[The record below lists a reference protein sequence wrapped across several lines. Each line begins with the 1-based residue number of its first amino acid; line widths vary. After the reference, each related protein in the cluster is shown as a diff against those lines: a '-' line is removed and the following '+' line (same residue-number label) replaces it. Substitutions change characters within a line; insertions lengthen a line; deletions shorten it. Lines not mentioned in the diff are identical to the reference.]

1 MRVLPLFIP
10 LSPHS
15 TIDDY
20 VASVRREVS
29 QIKKHSAVSEEALA
43 RMWPYGEDHYRTLP
57 QINIKFFDEPP
68 RFDNSNAELEV
79 LNNGPVGRLDLDV
92 QSDDDNRFVFTV
104 SSHNGYS
111 LDVNDVADRFVKF
124 CAQTCEAPTATRLA
138 EIFAAPTPI
147 HDLPAPERPIIDNS
161 IIASFREVLSERPDA
176 IAIVDHLGH
185 DLTYSELNHRAIRVS
200 EILAAHGIQRGDHV
214 GVLMY
219 RSTDQVAVFFG
230 IMYLGAVYVPIDP
243 SYPDSRVQAM
253 LEDAGCRILIGTSKT
268 LDKFSEKI
276 DISPLELLSIETA
289 LEHKN
294 AELLGRYGEHPDS
307 SSSNEIFASS
317 AAYVIFT
324 SGSTGR
330 PKGVQVS
337 HGSISN
343 LIRWRQEVT
352 PLSEG
357 DVLFHKTS
365 VAFDPAIPEMAWP
378 LCVGATVRLA
388 DPENDRD
395 ALYLAKT
402 LQEHQTAFVDLVPT
416 VAQAML
422 DTGVEFRDMALKTL
436 FIGAEAFPTSL
447 ANTLSNIN
455 CPVWNTYGPTEAT
468 VEAIATTV
476 HPNLES
482 TVPIGRP
489 VANTTVRVLDSWLR
503 PVPTGVIGEL
513 YLGGAQLADGYIGRH
528 DLTAERFIA
537 DPYNTDGSRLYRTG
551 DLVKWNNTGQ
561 LEYLGRADD
570 QVKIRGYRIEVDE
583 IRTII
588 EDHHQVSS
596 AAVIAADHPAGGK
609 YLAAYYTTDTDGQGT
624 SAPTSMDETL
634 RSFTA
639 DRLPE
644 YMVPTVFIRIDS
656 FPTTPNG
663 KLDRRA
669 LPAPDLGTLSTG
681 GRAPESDT
689 EKLLADVF
697 RDVLNLDD
705 DTDLSVDDDFFRL
718 GGDSILAARVVS
730 FSLKQ
735 GLTFGL
741 RHVFEKRTIAQLA
754 AHLGVEDGTES
765 EVRAEPVAV
774 PPSPI
779 LEELRESGDAPN
791 SWVHTEIIELATTA
805 DADRLGRTLNE
816 LRSRTDAL
824 RLRVDPKNKRL
835 WLSEILPPATA
846 DDEQPL
852 VVQAS
857 SLDEAA
863 EAATSAVNITT
874 GHPVAIAAVAGT
886 TSTVLVV
893 HAAAADRRGVHRLAQ
908 QVRALHDDETADSGA
923 ETSLAN
929 ALENIETRG
938 GDSDESR
945 IEVWQALLERA
956 GTKEALFDREQHS
969 TVTIPT
975 AAPGTEREQTLL
987 TAIAQTIPDAVLD
1000 VDTSLSANERE
1011 TPIGPLTSAAPVAPG
1026 DPDAAQVHAS
1036 GEEFVLLR
1044 HHNRK
1049 GRRTLR
1055 KSTRPSI
1062 LLTWEYAAPA
1072 DESRLEGHEQLYSG
1086 VIRCRHKAGTPD
1098 EVAVT
1103 LVGFASDTSVALVD
1117 SITAALT
1124 GNTGQ

>member
-1 MRVLPLFIP
+1 
-10 LSPHS
+10 
-15 TIDDY
+15 
-20 VASVRREVS
+20 
-29 QIKKHSAVSEEALA
+29 
-43 RMWPYGEDHYRTLP
+43 
-57 QINIKFFDEPP
+57 
-68 RFDNSNAELEV
+68 
-79 LNNGPVGRLDLDV
+79 
-92 QSDDDNRFVFTV
+92 
-104 SSHNGYS
+104 
-111 LDVNDVADRFVKF
+111 
-124 CAQTCEAPTATRLA
+124 
-138 EIFAAPTPI
+138 
-147 HDLPAPERPIIDNS
+147 
-161 IIASFREVLSERPDA
+161 
-176 IAIVDHLGH
+176 
-185 DLTYSELNHRAIRVS
+185 
-200 EILAAHGIQRGDHV
+200 
-214 GVLMY
+214 
-219 RSTDQVAVFFG
+219 
-230 IMYLGAVYVPIDP
+230 
-243 SYPDSRVQAM
+243 
-253 LEDAGCRILIGTSKT
+253 
-268 LDKFSEKI
+268 
-276 DISPLELLSIETA
+276 
-289 LEHKN
+289 
-294 AELLGRYGEHPDS
+294 
-307 SSSNEIFASS
+307 
-317 AAYVIFT
+317 
-324 SGSTGR
+324 
-330 PKGVQVS
+330 
-337 HGSISN
+337 
-343 LIRWRQEVT
+343 
-352 PLSEG
+352 
-357 DVLFHKTS
+357 
-365 VAFDPAIPEMAWP
+365 
-378 LCVGATVRLA
+378 
-388 DPENDRD
+388 
-395 ALYLAKT
+395 
-402 LQEHQTAFVDLVPT
+402 
-416 VAQAML
+416 
-422 DTGVEFRDMALKTL
+422 
-436 FIGAEAFPTSL
+436 
-447 ANTLSNIN
+447 
-455 CPVWNTYGPTEAT
+455 
-468 VEAIATTV
+468 
-476 HPNLES
+476 
-482 TVPIGRP
+482 
-489 VANTTVRVLDSWLR
+489 
-503 PVPTGVIGEL
+503 
-513 YLGGAQLADGYIGRH
+513 
-528 DLTAERFIA
+528 
-537 DPYNTDGSRLYRTG
+537 
-551 DLVKWNNTGQ
+551 
-561 LEYLGRADD
+561 
-570 QVKIRGYRIEVDE
+570 
-583 IRTII
+583 
-588 EDHHQVSS
+588 
-596 AAVIAADHPAGGK
+596 
-609 YLAAYYTTDTDGQGT
+609 
-624 SAPTSMDETL
+624 
-634 RSFTA
+634 
-639 DRLPE
+639 
-644 YMVPTVFIRIDS
+644 
-656 FPTTPNG
+656 
-663 KLDRRA
+663 
-669 LPAPDLGTLSTG
+669 
-681 GRAPESDT
+681 
-689 EKLLADVF
+689 
-697 RDVLNLDD
+697 LDD